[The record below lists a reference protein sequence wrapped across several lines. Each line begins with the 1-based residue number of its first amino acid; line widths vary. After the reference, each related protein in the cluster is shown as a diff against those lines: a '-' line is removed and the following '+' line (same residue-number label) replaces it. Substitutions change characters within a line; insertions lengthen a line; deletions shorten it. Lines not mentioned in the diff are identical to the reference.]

1 MQINIYQE
9 FDTKQMLYTH
19 YKRYAE
25 FTRLNVIQNEKK
37 NCLYVCVG
45 VKECIAKF
53 SCSKGKYF
61 LKISLYNP

>member
-37 NCLYVCVG
+37 KIAYMCV
-45 VKECIAKF
+45 
-53 SCSKGKYF
+53 
-61 LKISLYNP
+61 